1 MSGGGLDVEAFL
13 DRLRGIAAE
22 WESAHDQLE
31 TLRVVASSDDQLAT
45 ATADSGGTVVD
56 LVLAPGLRRHGAATV
71 SSSILEATSSA
82 VEQANTRRADL
93 VSGSVALAVTG
104 RKRAAESISGQ
115 IADASVAGRGTG

>member
-31 TLRVVASSDDQLAT
+31 TLRVQSTSRDHLAT

-56 LVLAPGLRRHGAATV
+56 LVLAPGLRRHGSEVVAA
-71 SSSILEATSSA
+71 SILEATSDA
-82 VEQANTRRADL
+82 VAQANARRAEL

-104 RKRAAESISGQ
+104 RKRAAEEAAGREP
-115 IADASVAGRGTG
+115 DPVPAGRGTA